1 MMARH
6 PAVTVL
12 SFVAVVAACSASSS
26 SATDPSAPSGTSSG
40 GPNDAGAAEAAPPFD
55 GGATAPAWREMPSL
69 PSPQQENAVV
79 ALNGKVF
86 VIGGF
91 GATPQATNAV
101 AVFDPSTKEWSTAAP
116 LPEPLHHLNAA
127 VVGKRIFVVGA
138 LRGLSFEAV
147 GTTLVYDAD
156 TNTWSP
162 KRPMPAGT
170 ERGSSFVGAIGNVV
184 YVAGGLR
191 KGTSVAD
198 VSSYDTD
205 KDEWSGPLPPLPAP
219 LDHGMSAVFGDKLY
233 AIGGRNGITGHVPT
247 VNVFDPKAPAS
258 TAWTARAPMP
268 TSRGGGMASIAKGVV
283 VVAGGEGNTEDPN
296 GMFRETEAYDPVADA
311 WFSLPPMRT
320 PRHGTGAATVND
332 VVIVPGGGIKQAF
345 GQSAIVEALF
355 F

>member
-1 MMARH
+1 MRH
-6 PAVTVL
+6 PAVTLL
-12 SFVAVVAACSASSS
+12 SVVAVIASCSASS
-26 SATDPSAPSGTSSG
+26 TSAPEPGSSGSTSSG

-55 GGATAPAWREMPSL
+55 GGGTTAPEWREMPSL

-91 GATPQATNAV
+91 GATPQATPAV

-116 LPEPLHHLNAA
+116 LPEPLHHINAA

-138 LRGLSFEAV
+138 LRTISFEAV

-162 KRPMPAGT
+162 KQSMPAGT
-170 ERGSSFVGAIGNVV
+170 ERGSSFVGVIGNVI

-191 KGTSVAD
+191 KGASVAD
-198 VSSYDTD
+198 VSSYDID

-219 LDHGMSAVFGDKLY
+219 LDHGMSAVVGEKLY

-247 VNVFDPKAPAS
+247 VNVFDPKAPA
-258 TAWTARAPMP
+258 WTPRTPMP

-283 VVAGGEGNTEDPN
+283 VVAGGEGNTSDPN
-296 GMFRETEAYDPVADA
+296 GMFRETEAYDPVKDA

-332 VVIVPGGGIKQAF
+332 VVYVPGGGIKQAF